1 MKNKWSGLLRVL
13 IVFFM
18 FILIINSFML
28 FKEIKRDVNFKNR
41 SYGLSVMNDCFD
53 NGEYYQIYLF
63 TEINALVDE
72 TPYVDVSQ
80 YEAFGRFY
88 NAYLKA
94 KLYPNEDK
102 YLKQMAEEKKNIS
115 WKKIINVVEMLEEE
129 LKEN

>member
-1 MKNKWSGLLRVL
+1 
-13 IVFFM
+13 
-18 FILIINSFML
+18 ML

-63 TEINALVDE
+63 TGINALVDE